1 MARWAFWSSLYRNL
15 LKRGSVEA
23 DLDSE
28 VEAYFEMLVE
38 RYTAQG
44 LSKEE
49 AGRVVRLQFEGADQV
64 KEKVRDVRLGAVID
78 TTLQDLRY
86 AFRTLSKSPAFA
98 LTAILSLALAI
109 GANTAIYSIVDAALL
124 RPLPVP
130 EPDRLFSLATL
141 QIQEQGKERPVE
153 DVSFSYPLLQQF
165 RAAAGDSARLGLF
178 SSANQTDIQ
187 MRNKD
192 APIEKA
198 ICQYVSGDG
207 FDILHVPPS
216 LGRVF
221 TAAEDRVPWGHP
233 YLVIS
238 YEYWRR
244 RFQSDPGVLGQH
256 IQIGRHNFTIV
267 GVARKGFFGVEPG
280 KFVDIWMPA
289 MMYSKAALNDLTW
302 GWFRIMGRLSAGAT
316 RSQVRARLAPTFD
329 AYEQELVRRFPM
341 TPEPIQKQ
349 YRDRPLLIH
358 SAEAG
363 ASYFQVTFGRA
374 LWIVLGVGA
383 GILIIACANIA
394 SLLLARSTVR
404 STEMAMRVSLGA
416 SRSRLIRQLLTE
428 SLLLSIVAGALGW
441 VLAQITAP
449 ALVAAL
455 SENTRPVRFALS
467 MDTRVLLFCA
477 AASTFAAVFFG
488 LLPAWQASGTKP
500 MRDLRG
506 MRTEAGKL
514 RLGRAFVGIQVAFAF
529 VLLIAGASFLFSL
542 RNLFAVNTGFNP
554 HNVAVFNVST
564 ELSDITQKPELNV
577 FLDELQRRVEGLPG
591 VQGAA
596 IGYAGGLFE
605 GSHTSTQVI
614 VPGRSEPDRQEYTMP
629 ASPRYFATMQLP
641 LLAGREFEQR
651 DRDYQYNGPPA
662 QVVDYA
668 PAQKYFGNEDPAS
681 GPRPSIV
688 NQAFVQR
695 YYPNQ
700 NPLGKI
706 FLSPDKRGHEI
717 IGVVANA
724 PYGSLREGP
733 QPIIY
738 FVVRGSS
745 YVALYVR
752 TALDMGSVVKM
763 VEREAEATGHG
774 TRIRNVTTLD
784 TVIGDTLLRER
795 LLAGI
800 GGVFALLGLLLAAI
814 GLFGLLNYSVTR
826 RTKELGIRAA
836 LGARPPS
843 LVLLVLKD
851 LLVLIAGGLAAGLGA
866 SLALMSLVRSLLFGV
881 RPLDP
886 LVMIT
891 GAGVFLAAAL
901 IAGGLPANRVASI
914 DPMIAL
920 RHD

>member
-1 MARWAFWSSLYRNL
+1 M
-15 LKRGSVEA
+15 
-23 DLDSE
+23 
-28 VEAYFEMLVE
+28 
-38 RYTAQG
+38 
-44 LSKEE
+44 
-49 AGRVVRLQFEGADQV
+49 
-64 KEKVRDVRLGAVID
+64 
-78 TTLQDLRY
+78 RY
-86 AFRTLSKSPAFA
+86 AFRTLSKSPAFT

-130 EPDRLFSLATL
+130 EPDRLFTLATL

-178 SSANQTDIQ
+178 SSGNQTDIQ
-187 MRNKD
+187 MSNQD

-198 ICQYVSGDG
+198 IWQFVSWDA
-207 FDILHVPPS
+207 FDMLHVPPA

-221 TAAEDRVPWGHP
+221 TSAEDRVPWGHP

-238 YEYWRR
+238 HDYWLR
-244 RFQSDPGVLGQH
+244 RFRADPGVLGQH
-256 IQIGRHNFTIV
+256 IQIGRHYFTIV
-267 GVARKGFFGVEPG
+267 GVAQKGFFGIEPG

-289 MMYSKAALNDLTW
+289 MMYSKAAFNDLTW
-302 GWFRIMGRLSAGAT
+302 GWFRILGRLSAGTT
-316 RSQVRARLAPTFD
+316 RSQVQARLAPTFD

-349 YRDRPLLIH
+349 YRERPLLIH
-358 SAEAG
+358 SAATG
-363 ASYFQVTFGRA
+363 SSNFQVTFGRA
-374 LWIVLGVGA
+374 LWIMLGVGA
-383 GILIIACANIA
+383 GILVIACANIA

-404 STEMAMRVSLGA
+404 SSEMAMRVSLGA

-441 VLAQITAP
+441 VFAQVTAP
-449 ALVAAL
+449 ALVATL
-455 SENTRPVRFALS
+455 SEQTRPVRFALS

-488 LLPAWQASGTKP
+488 LLPAWQASGTKS

-529 VLLIAGASFLFSL
+529 VLIIAGASFLFSL
-542 RNLFAVNTGFNP
+542 KNLFAVHTGFNP

-577 FLDELQRRVEGLPG
+577 FLDELQRRTEGLPG

-605 GSHTSTQVI
+605 GSHTSMQVI
-614 VPGRSEPDRQEYTMP
+614 VPGRTGPDREEYTMP

-651 DRDYQYNGPPA
+651 DLDYQHKGPPA
-662 QVVDYA
+662 QVVDNA

-681 GPRPSIV
+681 GPRPAIV

-695 YYPNQ
+695 YYPNE
-700 NPLGKI
+700 NPLGTI

-724 PYGSLREGP
+724 PYGSLREGL
-733 QPIIY
+733 QPIVY
-738 FVVRGSS
+738 FVVRG
-745 YVALYVR
+745 
-752 TALDMGSVVKM
+752 
-763 VEREAEATGHG
+763 
-774 TRIRNVTTLD
+774 
-784 TVIGDTLLRER
+784 
-795 LLAGI
+795 
-800 GGVFALLGLLLAAI
+800 
-814 GLFGLLNYSVTR
+814 
-826 RTKELGIRAA
+826 
-836 LGARPPS
+836 
-843 LVLLVLKD
+843 
-851 LLVLIAGGLAAGLGA
+851 
-866 SLALMSLVRSLLFGV
+866 
-881 RPLDP
+881 
-886 LVMIT
+886 
-891 GAGVFLAAAL
+891 
-901 IAGGLPANRVASI
+901 
-914 DPMIAL
+914 
-920 RHD
+920 

>member
-1 MARWAFWSSLYRNL
+1 MARGSFWSSLYRNL
-15 LKRGSVEA
+15 LKRRSVEA

-28 VEAYFEMLVE
+28 VETYFEMLVE
-38 RYTAQG
+38 RYTALG

-49 AGRVVRLQFEGADQV
+49 ARRTVRLKFEGPEQV
-64 KEKVRDVRLGAVID
+64 KEKVREIRVGAVID

-98 LTAILSLALAI
+98 LTAILSLSLAI

-130 EPDRLFSLATL
+130 EADRLFTLATL

-153 DVSFSYPLLQQF
+153 DVSFSYPLFQQF

-178 SSANQTDIQ
+178 SNANQTDI
-187 MRNKD
+187 RLPNKD

-198 ICQYVSGDG
+198 ICQFVSGDA
-207 FDILHVPPS
+207 FDILRVPPS

-238 YEYWRR
+238 YDYWRR
-244 RFQSDPGVLGQH
+244 RFQSAPGVIGQS

-289 MMYSKAALNDLTW
+289 MMFSKAALNDLTW
-302 GWFRIMGRLSAGAT
+302 GWFRILGRLSTGTT
-316 RSQVRARLAPTFD
+316 RSQVQARLAPIFD

-341 TPEPIQKQ
+341 TPAPLQKQ
-349 YRDRPLLIH
+349 YRERPLLIH
-358 SAEAG
+358 VAATGS
-363 ASYFQVTFGRA
+363 SNFQVTFGRP
-374 LWIVLGVGA
+374 LWIMLGVGA

-404 STEMAMRVSLGA
+404 SSEMAMRVSLGA

-441 VLAQITAP
+441 VLAQVTAP
-449 ALVAAL
+449 ALIATL
-455 SENTRPVRFALS
+455 SETTRPVRFALS
-467 MDTRVLLFCA
+467 MDTRVLVLCA

-514 RLGRAFVGIQVAFAF
+514 RLGRAFVGVQVAFAF
-529 VLLIAGASFLFSL
+529 VLIIAGASFLFSL

-554 HNVAVFNVST
+554 HNVAVVNVST

-577 FLDELQRRVEGLPG
+577 FLDELQRRVESLPG
-591 VQGAA
+591 VEGAA
-596 IGYAGGLFE
+596 IGHREGLFE
-605 GSHTSTQVI
+605 GSHTSMEVI
-614 VPGRSEPDRQEYTMP
+614 VPGRSRPDRQEYTMP

-651 DRDYQYNGPPA
+651 DRDYQYHGPPA
-662 QVVDYA
+662 QVINDA
-668 PAQKYFGNEDPAS
+668 PAQKYFGNENPAS
-681 GPRPSIV
+681 GPRPVIV
-688 NQAFVQR
+688 NQAFAQR
-695 YYPNQ
+695 YFGNE

-706 FLSPDKRGHEI
+706 FLSPGSAGHEI

-738 FVVRGSS
+738 FVVRGNN
-745 YVALYVR
+745 YVALYIR
-752 TALDMGSVVKM
+752 TRLDLGSLVKV
-763 VEREAEATGHG
+763 VEREVKAMGHG
-774 TRIRNVTTLD
+774 TQIRDVTTLD
-784 TVIGDTLLRER
+784 TLIGDTLLRER

-800 GGVFALLGLLLAAI
+800 GGVFAFLGLLLAAI

-826 RTKELGIRAA
+826 RTKEIGIRAA

-851 LLVLIAGGLAAGLGA
+851 LLVLIVGGLAAGLA
-866 SLALMSLVRSLLFGV
+866 CSFALMTFIRSLLFGV
-881 RPLDP
+881 RPVDP

-920 RHD
+920 RHE